1 MNISVSNL
9 GNKVTEESLHAVFST
24 YGKVSSSRVLPG
36 TDGAGMAFVEM
47 PDEKEALTAIKKI
60 NGKIIGGTAIMV
72 EGR

>member
-1 MNISVSNL
+1 M
-9 GNKVTEESLHAVFST
+9 AR
-24 YGKVSSSRVLPG
+24 SSRVLPG

-72 EGR
+72 EGS